1 MKPDDLDPSQTY
13 FITTDK
19 GDKGILYFKAGRWSA
34 LGWFDGVPRL
44 CSVEGMEPV
53 SGMHASVT
61 VVVARPA

>member
-19 GDKGILYFKAGRWSA
+19 GEKGILYCEDGLWRA
-34 LGWFDGVPRL
+34 LGKFDGEPRL